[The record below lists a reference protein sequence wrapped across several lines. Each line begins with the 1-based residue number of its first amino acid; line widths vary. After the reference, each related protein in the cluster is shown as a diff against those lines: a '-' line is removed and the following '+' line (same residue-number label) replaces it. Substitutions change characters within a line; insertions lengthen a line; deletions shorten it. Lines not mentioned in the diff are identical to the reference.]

1 MTFKTGHLSLKFIIL
16 FYLSLLFVSPVHA
29 VKYDKLNASALYE
42 RAVKYIDREDYIKAN
57 KALKAYTKSEPND
70 ADGWNLYAFAN
81 RKMNKF
87 EKAEVYYEKALNID
101 PDHKGA
107 LEYQGELFI
116 QTNRQN
122 LAEENLNKLISLCPN
137 SCYEL
142 EKLQEYILNN
152 K

>member
-1 MTFKTGHLSLKFIIL
+1 MTFKTRHLSLKFIIL
-16 FYLSLLFVSPVHA
+16 FYLSLLFVSPVYA

-42 RAVKYIDREDYIKAN
+42 RAVKYIDRKDYIKAN

-107 LEYQGELFI
+107 LEYQGELFM

>member
-16 FYLSLLFVSPVHA
+16 FYLSLLFVSPVYA

-42 RAVKYIDREDYIKAN
+42 RAVKYIDRKDYIKAN

-101 PDHKGA
+101 PNHKGA
-107 LEYQGELFI
+107 LEYQGELFM

>member
-16 FYLSLLFVSPVHA
+16 FYLSLLFVSPVYA

-42 RAVKYIDREDYIKAN
+42 RAVKYIEREDYIKAN

-107 LEYQGELFI
+107 LEYQGELFM

-152 K
+152 

>member
-16 FYLSLLFVSPVHA
+16 FCLSLLFVSPVYA

-107 LEYQGELFI
+107 LEYQGELFM

>member
-1 MTFKTGHLSLKFIIL
+1 MTFKTGHLRLKFIIL
-16 FYLSLLFVSPVHA
+16 FYLSLLFVSPVYA

-42 RAVKYIDREDYIKAN
+42 RAVKYIDRKDYIKAN

-107 LEYQGELFI
+107 LEYQGELFM

-152 K
+152 

>member
-1 MTFKTGHLSLKFIIL
+1 MTFKTGHLSLRFIIL
-16 FYLSLLFVSPVHA
+16 FYLSLLFVNPVYA

-42 RAVKYIDREDYIKAN
+42 RALKYIDRKDYIKAN

-87 EKAEVYYEKALNID
+87 EKAEVYYDKALNID

-107 LEYQGELFI
+107 LEYQGELFM

>member
-1 MTFKTGHLSLKFIIL
+1 MTFKTGHLRLKFIIL
-16 FYLSLLFVSPVHA
+16 FYLSLLFVSPVYA

-42 RAVKYIDREDYIKAN
+42 RAVKYIDRKDYIKAN

-107 LEYQGELFI
+107 LEYQGELFM

-152 K
+152 S

>member
-16 FYLSLLFVSPVHA
+16 FYLSLLFVSPVYA

-42 RAVKYIDREDYIKAN
+42 RAVKYIDRKDYIKAN

-107 LEYQGELFI
+107 LEYQGELFM

-152 K
+152 

>member
-16 FYLSLLFVSPVHA
+16 FYLSLLFVTPVYA

-42 RAVKYIDREDYIKAN
+42 RAVKYIDRKDYIKAN

-107 LEYQGELFI
+107 LEYQGELFM

>member
-16 FYLSLLFVSPVHA
+16 FYLSLLFVTPVYA

-42 RAVKYIDREDYIKAN
+42 RAVKYIDRKDYIKAN

-107 LEYQGELFI
+107 LEYQGELFM

-152 K
+152 S

>member
-16 FYLSLLFVSPVHA
+16 FCLSLLFVSPVYA

-42 RAVKYIDREDYIKAN
+42 RAVKYIDRKDYIKAN

-107 LEYQGELFI
+107 LEYQGELFM

-152 K
+152 

>member
-16 FYLSLLFVSPVHA
+16 FCLSLLFVSPVYA

-42 RAVKYIDREDYIKAN
+42 RAVKYIDRKDYIKAN

-107 LEYQGELFI
+107 LEYQGELFM

>member
-42 RAVKYIDREDYIKAN
+42 RAVKYIDRKDYIKAN
-57 KALKAYTKSEPND
+57 KALKAYTKSKPND